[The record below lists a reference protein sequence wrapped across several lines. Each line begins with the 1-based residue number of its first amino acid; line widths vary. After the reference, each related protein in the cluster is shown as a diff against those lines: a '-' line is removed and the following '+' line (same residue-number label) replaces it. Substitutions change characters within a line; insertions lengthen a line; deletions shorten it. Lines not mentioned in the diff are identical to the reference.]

1 MMTQNAPI
9 VETTATSAPLSAL
22 FGLGLEAEAFERSA
36 HTLHDHH
43 HEHDDDHDHDHDH
56 DDDHHYITTGM
67 IHGHDAF
74 QTVIL
79 SIPPLD
85 TAEQVVDA
93 IKELAE
99 PGGMLRAKGFLTVTG
114 KRAPLVVQAVGSRVE
129 HYYTPTGS
137 AMPTDDN
144 AGQGR
149 LVVIGHAGM
158 DVDTLSQTH
167 RWINHRMTTASI
179 TARASCIYLI

>member
-43 HEHDDDHDHDHDH
+43 HEHDDDHDHDHEHDH
-56 DDDHHYITTGM
+56 EHHHGHD
-67 IHGHDAF
+67 HGHDAF

-158 DVDTLSQTH
+158 DVDTLAKRTGG
-167 RWINHRMTTASI
+167 SI
-179 TARASCIYLI
+179 TG